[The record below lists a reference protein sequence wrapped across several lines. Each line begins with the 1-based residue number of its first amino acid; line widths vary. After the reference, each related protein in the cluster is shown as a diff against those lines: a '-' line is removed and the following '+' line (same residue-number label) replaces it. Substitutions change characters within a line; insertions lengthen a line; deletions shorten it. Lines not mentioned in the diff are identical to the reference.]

1 VAAVTRTE
9 NRPRARRVS
18 VAAAFFAAAFAAL
31 LMAGCGGGS
40 GSSGGDSAQARE
52 RQALASYVSQ
62 IEPLRL
68 AVNKLLDGADPILGG
83 YREHRL
89 TSAQAQRRLGELERR
104 FAVHMREVAAVKPV
118 PPNMVAAQRAYAH
131 TYRQEDAYLRALI
144 AALPRRDWRALPNF
158 EPSQR
163 RALVAWRAKL
173 ALQAA
178 RLHVALPTDVEI
190 AGRDE
195 IAPSPLG
202 D

>member
-1 VAAVTRTE
+1 VA
-9 NRPRARRVS
+9 
-18 VAAAFFAAAFAAL
+18 L
-31 LMAGCGGGS
+31 AGCGGAGNTAS
-40 GSSGGDSAQARE
+40 PARE
-52 RQALASYVSQ
+52 RQALRSYVSQ

-68 AVNKLLDGADPILGG
+68 GVNRLLDGADPILGG

-89 TSAQAQRRLGELERR
+89 SAAEAQRMLDRLERR
-104 FAVHMREVAAVKPV
+104 FATYMQRVAAARPV
-118 PPNMVAAQRAYAH
+118 PPDILAAQRAYAY
-131 TYRQEDAYLRALI
+131 TYVQEDAYLRALV
-144 AALPRRDWRALPNF
+144 AAVPGRDWGGLPDF

-178 RLHVALPTDVEI
+178 RLGVALPDDIQI

-202 D
+202 GDD

>member
-9 NRPRARRVS
+9 NRPRARRAS
-18 VAAAFFAAAFAAL
+18 VAAAFVAAAVAAL
-31 LMAGCGGGS
+31 VVVCGGGS
-40 GSSGGDSAQARE
+40 SASNSSQAQE
-52 RQALASYVSQ
+52 RQALTSYVSQ

-68 AVNKLLDGADPILGG
+68 GVDKLLEGADPILGG

-89 TSAQAQRRLGELERR
+89 TTTEAQRRLTRLERR
-104 FAVHMREVAAVKPV
+104 FATYMREVAAVKPV
-118 PPNMVAAQRAYAH
+118 PPNMVGAQRAYAH
-131 TYRQEDAYLRALI
+131 VYRQTDAYLRALI
-144 AALPRRDWRALPNF
+144 AALPRRDWRGLPHF

-173 ALQAA
+173 AIQAA
-178 RLHVALPTDVEI
+178 RLHVALPTDVDI
-190 AGRDE
+190 VGRDE